1 VASVVIGLLL
11 DDKDHCQTVI
21 CRRQCCGSAIKT
33 LKKLGNRFIVEFLF
47 TFLLKI
53 NGKSLAKK

>member
-21 CRRQCCGSAIKT
+21 CRLNVVAQLIKT
-33 LKKLGNRFIVEFLF
+33 KKAG
-47 TFLLKI
+47 
-53 NGKSLAKK
+53 